1 MSKINDFVR
10 GFNINF
16 NKEVNVTRE
25 EIEEY
30 KKDYFYVN
38 NDNPTTYITYIT
50 GIKPFVIVEKGK
62 KIFVFPYIEEVVRA
76 NKAYFTARKGYGELN
91 VDLIKWIDLKKELVK
106 MKGGK

>member
-16 NKEVNVTRE
+16 KEEVNVTRE
-25 EIEEY
+25 EMEEY

-38 NDNPTTYITYIT
+38 GDNPATYITYIT
-50 GIKPFVIVEKGK
+50 GIKPFIIVEKGK
-62 KIFVFPYIEEVVRA
+62 KIFVYPYIEEVIRA
-76 NKAYFTARKGYGELN
+76 NKVYFTARKGYGEISVN
-91 VDLIKWIDLKKELVK
+91 LIKWVDLKKELVN